1 MLAIAPPGRDAG
13 RVIGSNARAQAMS
26 RTRYVIGNWKMNG
39 TRQGAALLARAV
51 ATGVGARRAASPGVV
66 LCPPA
71 TLLAAVAPELGAG
84 RVALGAQDCHARPS
98 GAFTGDVSAE
108 MLAEAG
114 CRYVIV
120 GHSERRTLH
129 GEDDAAVRA
138 KAEAA
143 HRAGLVAVVCV
154 GESLAERE
162 AGRTAEVLA
171 RQVDGSVPA
180 GSGAGDTL
188 VAYEPVWAIGTGRV
202 ATPAQVAEA
211 HAGIRARLG
220 ARLSGGA
227 GISLLY
233 GGSVKPDN
241 AAELLA
247 LADVDGAL
255 VGGASLDAAQFLAI
269 VAASPG

>member
-1 MLAIAPPGRDAG
+1 
-13 RVIGSNARAQAMS
+13 MS
-26 RTRYVIGNWKMNG
+26 RIRYVIGNWKMNG
-39 TRQGAALLARAV
+39 TVEGARALARAV
-51 ATGVGARRAASPGVV
+51 AAGAGGHASPRVV
-66 LCPPA
+66 VCPPA
-71 TLLAAVAPELGAG
+71 TLLPVVAAELGQGA
-84 RVALGAQDCHARPS
+84 VALGGQDCHARPS
-98 GAFTGDVSAE
+98 GAFTGDVSAG

-114 CRYVIV
+114 CRYAIV

-129 GEDDAAVRA
+129 GEDDATVRA
-138 KAEAA
+138 KAQAA
-143 HRAGLVAVVCV
+143 HAAGLVAVVCV

-171 RQVDGSVPA
+171 RQVDGSVPDGA
-180 GSGAGDTL
+180 GAGDTL

-211 HAGIRARLG
+211 HAGIRARLA
-220 ARLSGGA
+220 ARLAGGGDIA
-227 GISLLY
+227 VLY

-255 VGGASLDAAQFLAI
+255 VGGASLDASQFLAI
-269 VAASPG
+269 VAAARR

>member
-13 RVIGSNARAQAMS
+13 RLIGSRARAQTMS

-51 ATGVGARRAASPGVV
+51 AAGAGARGGASPGVV

-71 TLLAAVAPELGAG
+71 PLLAAVAAELGAG
-84 RVALGAQDCHARPS
+84 RVALGGQDCHARPS

-129 GEDDAAVRA
+129 GEDDATVRA

-220 ARLSGGA
+220 ARLPGGE

-269 VAASPG
+269 VAASPA

>member
-1 MLAIAPPGRDAG
+1 MRAGLEPHEHERILGAAHKAAERDLGVAVARRWDFGATTVSASLAIASAAG
-13 RVIGSNARAQAMS
+13 I
-26 RTRYVIGNWKMNG
+26 
-39 TRQGAALLARAV
+39 AV
-51 ATGVGARRAASPGVV
+51 FATGGIGGVHRGSEV
-66 LCPPA
+66 
-71 TLLAAVAPELGAG
+71 
-84 RVALGAQDCHARPS
+84 
-98 GAFTGDVSAE
+98 TGDVSAE

>member
-1 MLAIAPPGRDAG
+1 
-13 RVIGSNARAQAMS
+13 MS
-26 RTRYVIGNWKMNG
+26 RARYVIGNWKMNG
-39 TRQGAALLARAV
+39 TRDAARQLARAV
-51 ATGVGARRAASPGVV
+51 AAGVEAGGRTGTGVV

-71 TLLAAVAPELGAG
+71 TLLAVVSAEAAAG
-84 RVALGAQDCHARPS
+84 RVALGGQDCHARAS

-129 GEDDAAVRA
+129 GEDDATVRA

-143 HRAGLVAVVCV
+143 RRAGLVAVVCV

-171 RQVDGSVPA
+171 RQVDGSVPD
-180 GSGAGDTL
+180 GAGPCDTL
-188 VAYEPVWAIGTGRV
+188 VAYEPVWPIRTGRV
-202 ATPAQVAEA
+202 ATPAPVAEA

-220 ARLSGGA
+220 ARLAGGA
-227 GISLLY
+227 GMSLLY
-233 GGSVKPDN
+233 GGSVKPEN

-247 LADVDGAL
+247 LEDVDGAL

-269 VAASPG
+269 VAASPR